1 MITTDEWEDYCICRI
16 STRCSQF
23 IRMSITT
30 RSPLINATL
39 RFARVAFIA
48 LPTCRLS
55 EAMAPVAITDIL
67 LKINNEIQLCKA

>member
-1 MITTDEWEDYCICRI
+1 MIITEQWKDYCICRI
-16 STRCSQF
+16 SPRCSQF
-23 IRMSITT
+23 LRMSITT
-30 RSPLINATL
+30 RVPLINATL

-48 LPTCRLS
+48 LHACRLS

>member
-1 MITTDEWEDYCICRI
+1 MKGLLYMSHLSEMLAVL
-16 STRCSQF
+16 
-23 IRMSITT
+23 RMSITT
-30 RSPLINATL
+30 RVPLINATL

-48 LPTCRLS
+48 LHACRLS